1 MKELNIHR
9 IFERMF
15 PGIAASEKKFEA
27 TLLAEWRTAAE
38 SERRIDESQINQI
51 TQETWIL
58 IWTIIIN
65 LETWKE
71 EFIRTEE
78 K

>member
-1 MKELNIHR
+1 MDSLNVNR
-9 IFERMF
+9 RFERMF

-38 SERRIDESQINQI
+38 RERRIDESQINQI
-51 TQETWIL
+51 TEETWTL
-58 IWTIIIN
+58 IWTIITD

-71 EFIRTEE
+71 TFIRADKE
-78 K
+78 

>member
-1 MKELNIHR
+1 MRELNIHR
-9 IFERMF
+9 RFERMF

-38 SERRIDESQINQI
+38 AERRRDESPINQI

-58 IWTIIIN
+58 IWTIITD

-71 EFIRTEE
+71 TFIRADKE
-78 K
+78 

>member
-1 MKELNIHR
+1 MTSLNVQR
-9 IFERMF
+9 RFERMF

-38 SERRIDESQINQI
+38 AERRRDESQMSQI
-51 TQETWIL
+51 TEETWIL
-58 IWTIIIN
+58 IWTIITD

-71 EFIRTEE
+71 TFIRAD
-78 K
+78 KK

>member
-1 MKELNIHR
+1 MRELNIHR
-9 IFERMF
+9 RFERMF

-38 SERRIDESQINQI
+38 AERRIDESQINQI
-51 TQETWIL
+51 TQETWTL
-58 IWTIIIN
+58 IWTIITD

-71 EFIRTEE
+71 TFIRAD